1 MSLDTLLHEL
11 RLDPGFMRQ
20 VAAWRRFPP
29 RPARTADFPPAFDP
43 RLVASLRARGIERL
57 YSHQATAVAAAL
69 RGEHVAVVTPA
80 ASGKTLCYNLP
91 VLHTLLND
99 PSARALYL
107 FPTKALAQD
116 QLAELRTFAQSS
128 ALSAIGHWPFAV
140 YDGDTPKAE
149 RPRIRRAARLLITN
163 PDMLHTGILP
173 HHTQW
178 ADLFANLRYV
188 VLDEVHAYRGVF
200 GSHVANVLRR
210 LRRICQ
216 FHGSQPQFICCSA
229 TIANPQE
236 HAERLLEV
244 PVTLVDDDGSPRGEK
259 HFLLYNPPLVD
270 RELGI
275 RRSHLLE
282 ARGIAGRLL
291 DADVQ
296 TIVFARA
303 RLTVE
308 ILLTYLR
315 DWVERADRET
325 GGRGDKERERREGE
339 GAERAEGIEGVEGMV
354 RGYRGGYLPQQRREI
369 EQGLR
374 QGSVRGVVATNA
386 LELGIDIGQLSAAVL
401 VGYPGTIASA
411 WQQAGRAGRRTETS
425 LAVLVAS
432 ASPLD
437 QYLVAH
443 PDYLFE
449 RSPEQALIHPDNL
462 VILLHHLRCAAFELP
477 FAQGETFGGFGDVAA
492 LLDVLAEE
500 GEMHHSAQAYHW
512 IGETYPAQEVSLRT
526 ASPDRFVIMAAGD
539 ADSQPQVIGEVD
551 RFSVPFL
558 LHEGAVYLHEGQSYL
573 VERLDWEGQQAFV
586 RAADVGYYTDASSS
600 EQVQVLEV
608 REQSLEGGTLKAH
621 GEVLVRC
628 KTTGYRRIKR
638 YTHENLGWGEIDLPE
653 QELETTAY
661 WLSFPEETV
670 ERLRL
675 NGLWVGDRLDYGPN
689 WAAQRERARARDGYR
704 CRHCGAPEQPGRQHE
719 VHHLRPFREF
729 GYVPGENEA
738 YLLANRLENL
748 VTLCP
753 ACHRLAEAGQRMR
766 SGLAGLGYALSYVAS
781 LHLMCDP
788 RDLGSVTEARAAST
802 NLPTITLYEKVPG
815 GLGFAGRL
823 YELHTTLLQAA
834 HELVSA
840 CPCAHGCPACV
851 GPVLDP
857 QQETKALTLA
867 LIEAALTPRQL
878 HPHAAGKPVS

>member
-1 MSLDTLLHEL
+1 MSVTALLHEL
-11 RLDPGFMRQ
+11 RLDPDFMRQ
-20 VAAWRRFPP
+20 VAAWRRY
-29 RPARTADFPPAFDP
+29 PARPGRYADFAVQLDP
-43 RLVASLRARGIERL
+43 RLAAALRARGIERL
-57 YSHQATAVAAAL
+57 YSHQAAAVAAAL
-69 RGEHVAVVTPA
+69 RGEHVAIVTPT

-91 VLHTLLND
+91 VLHTLLNE
-99 PSARALYL
+99 PSAHALYL

-116 QLAELRTFAQSS
+116 QLAELNSLLATLQSS
-128 ALSAIGHWPFAV
+128 NKEEAIRVAT

-149 RPRIRRAARLLITN
+149 RPRIRRSARLLITN

-173 HHTQW
+173 HHTRW
-178 ADLFANLRYV
+178 ANLFANLRYV
-188 VLDEVHAYRGVF
+188 VLDELHTYRGVF

-210 LRRICQ
+210 LKRICE
-216 FHGSQPQFICCSA
+216 FHGSRPQFICCSA

-244 PVTLVDDDGSPRGEK
+244 PVTLVDDDGSPKGEK
-259 HFLLYNPPLVD
+259 HFLLYNPPLVN

-282 ARGIAGRLL
+282 AQRIAGWLL

-315 DWVERADRET
+315 DWVERERKEMRE
-325 GGRGDKERERREGE
+325 KRERRGTE
-339 GAERAEGIEGVEGMV
+339 GAEGTEGVEGMV
-354 RGYRGGYLPQQRREI
+354 RGYRGGYLPRQRREI
-369 EQGLR
+369 ERGLR
-374 QGSVRGVVATNA
+374 EGTVRGVVATNA

-401 VGYPGTIASA
+401 VGYPGTIAST
-411 WQQAGRAGRRTETS
+411 WQQAGRAGRRMETS

-477 FAQGETFGGFGDVAA
+477 FAQGESFGAFSDVAA
-492 LLDVLAEE
+492 LLDFLAEE
-500 GEMHHSAQAYHW
+500 GELHRSDEAWYW
-512 IGETYPAQEVSLRT
+512 IGETYPAEAVSLRT
-526 ASPDRFVIMAAGD
+526 ASPDRFVIMTREQDDGE
-539 ADSQPQVIGEVD
+539 PRVIGEVD
-551 RFSVPFL
+551 RFSVPL
-558 LHEGAVYLHEGQSYL
+558 LLYEGAVYLHEGQTYL
-573 VERLDWEGQQAFV
+573 VEELDWEGQQAFV
-586 RAADVGYYTDASSS
+586 RAADVGYYTDASTS

-608 REQSLEGGTLKAH
+608 GAQAQEGGAIKAH
-621 GEVLVRC
+621 GEVLV
-628 KTTGYRRIKR
+628 KVKATGYRRIKR

-653 QELETTAY
+653 QEMQTTAY

-675 NGLWVGDRLDYGPN
+675 SGLWVSDRQDYGPN
-689 WAAQRERARARDGYR
+689 WAAQRDRARARDGYR
-704 CRHCGAPEQPGRQHE
+704 CRRCGAPEQPGRQHD

-738 YLLANRLENL
+738 YLQANRLENL
-748 VTLCP
+748 ITLCP

-766 SGLAGLGYALSYVAS
+766 SGLAGLAYALGHVAS

-788 RDLGSVTEARAAST
+788 RDLGSIAEARSAFT
-802 NLPTITLYEKVPG
+802 RLPTITLYEKVPA
-815 GLGFAGRL
+815 GLGFAERL
-823 YELHTTLLQAA
+823 YEMHETLLEAA
-834 HELVSA
+834 HELVST

-857 QQETKALTLA
+857 EQETKALTLA
-867 LIEAALTPRQL
+867 LIEAALSP
-878 HPHAAGKPVS
+878 

>member
-1 MSLDTLLHEL
+1 MSLTDLVHEL
-11 RLDPGFMRQ
+11 RTNPDFLRY

-29 RPARTADFPPAFDP
+29 RPARYADFPAELDP

-57 YSHQATAVAAAL
+57 YSHQAEAVSAVL
-69 RGEHVAVVTPA
+69 RGQHVAIVTPT

-91 VLHTLLND
+91 VLHTLLNQPD
-99 PSARALYL
+99 ARALYL

-116 QLAELRTFAQSS
+116 QLAELHTLAQSLVP
-128 ALSAIGHWPFAV
+128 AAIGHQPFAT
-140 YDGDTPKAE
+140 YDGDTPQKE
-149 RPRIRRAARLLITN
+149 RARIRRSARLLITN

-173 HHTQW
+173 HHTLW

-188 VLDEVHAYRGVF
+188 VLDELHTYRGIF

-229 TIANPQE
+229 TIANPKE

-244 PVTLVDDDGSPRGEK
+244 DVTLVDDDGSPRGEK

-275 RRSHLLE
+275 RRSYLLE
-282 ARGIAGRLL
+282 ARRIAGRLL

-303 RLTVE
+303 RMTVE
-308 ILLTYLR
+308 VLLTYLR
-315 DWVERADRET
+315 DWMEKAKGKDQRE
-325 GGRGDKERERREGE
+325 K
-339 GAERAEGIEGVEGMV
+339 V
-354 RGYRGGYLPQQRREI
+354 RGYRGGYLPRLRREI
-369 EQGLR
+369 ERGLR
-374 QGSVRGVVATNA
+374 EGTVRGVVATNA

-401 VGYPGTIASA
+401 VGYPGTIAST

-443 PDYLFE
+443 PDYLFG

-477 FAQGETFGGFGDVAA
+477 FAQGESFGGFDDVAA
-492 LLDVLAEE
+492 LLDFLAEQ
-500 GEMHHSAQAYHW
+500 GEVHRSDEAWYW
-512 IGETYPAQEVSLRT
+512 VGETYPAQAVSLRT
-526 ASPDRFVIMAAGD
+526 ASPDRFAIIARQGEG
-539 ADSQPQVIGEVD
+539 SEPQVIGEVD

-558 LHEGAVYLHEGQSYL
+558 LYEGAVYLHEGQSYL
-573 VERLDWEGQQAFV
+573 VEELDWEGQRAFV
-586 RAADVGYYTDASSS
+586 RAAEVGYYTDASIN

-608 REQSLEGGTLKAH
+608 RSQTREGGAIKAH
-621 GEVLVRC
+621 GEVLVRV
-628 KTTGYRRIKR
+628 KATGYRRIKR

-653 QELETTAY
+653 QEMETTAY

-670 ERLRL
+670 GRLRL
-675 NGLWVGDRLDYGPN
+675 SGLWVSERLDYGPN
-689 WAAQRERARARDGYR
+689 WAAQRDRARARDGYR
-704 CRHCGAPEQPGRQHE
+704 CRRCGAPERPGRQHD

-738 YLLANRLENL
+738 YLRANRLENL
-748 VTLCP
+748 ITLCP
-753 ACHRLAEAGQRMR
+753 ACHRQAEAGQRMR
-766 SGLAGLGYALSYVAS
+766 SGLAGLGYALSHVAS

-788 RDLGSVTEARAAST
+788 RDLGSITEARSSFT
-802 NLPTITLYEKVPG
+802 RLPTITLYEKVPA
-815 GLGFAGRL
+815 GLGFAERL
-823 YELHTTLLQAA
+823 YELHHTLLDAA
-834 HELVSA
+834 HELVST

-857 QQETKALTLA
+857 EQETKALTLA
-867 LIEAALTPRQL
+867 LIEAALSP
-878 HPHAAGKPVS
+878 